1 MPTSLRI
8 NIDRDSVCAGD
19 SSDPHGAVIDLA
31 GDSTVAQLLQ
41 AAWKACPLASISGG
55 QATWLIDAG
64 GVCIGVAA
72 QQWSSPKLLVPANC
86 AAAGLFAG
94 RPATLHFRYWC
105 QANPDEVYE
114 AVRSASALPPR

>member
-1 MPTSLRI
+1 MPTGLRI

-19 SSDPHGAVIDLA
+19 SSDPHEAVIEVDP
-31 GDSTVAQLLQ
+31 GSTVTVLLQ

-72 QQWSSPKLLVPANC
+72 QQWSSPKLLVPADG
-86 AAAGLFAG
+86 AAAALFAS

-105 QANPDEVYE
+105 QVNPDEVYE